1 MADDQE
7 ATPAAAPEPL
17 HPEPASSP
25 PLSPAPLIPEPLSR
39 REARSREAAV
49 EQERADTL
57 QERDAAPEEGGR
69 LDPVAPE
76 LELEPETAPA
86 TGNRLDL
93 AGPWR
98 RVSPKYVAVEVVSA
112 VVSSVVLLAVP
123 VGMLLIGV
131 DWAWILVLAA
141 AILAVTLLIVAPRRA
156 RAYGYRLRQD
166 DLLFRR
172 GIMFQRFV
180 SVPYGRMQLIDVN
193 RGPLA
198 RALGLADLRFVT
210 AAAATGVSIPGLA
223 DGDAEEL
230 RDRLVELAESRRAGL

>member
-7 ATPAAAPEPL
+7 ATPSAA
-17 HPEPASSP
+17 
-25 PLSPAPLIPEPLSR
+25 PEPLSR
-39 REARSREAAV
+39 REARSREAAL
-49 EQERADTL
+49 E
-57 QERDAAPEEGGR
+57 QERDAVQPEHEAVRPEHDAVQPEGVR
-69 LDPVAPE
+69 LDPAAPDS
-76 LELEPETAPA
+76 PS
-86 TGNRLDL
+86 GDRLDL

-123 VGMLLIGV
+123 AFLLLIGV

-141 AILAVTLLIVAPRRA
+141 AVLAVTMLVVAPRRA
-156 RAYGYRLRQD
+156 RAYGYQLRED

-210 AAAATGVSIPGLA
+210 AAAATGVSIPGLV

-230 RDRLVELAESRRAGL
+230 RDRLVALAESRRAGL